1 MSSVKEPKSKDTC
14 LLNLSLLNIVL
25 WQNKSISYP
34 FSIKPFDCEITWIEF
49 AARDGSKDGDT

>member
-1 MSSVKEPKSKDTC
+1 ME
-14 LLNLSLLNIVL
+14 NLSLLNIVL